1 MNIHIKIV
9 GFHGIKIDEIVS
21 LEDGT
26 AIRDIVDKL
35 SENNEMFRRG
45 MQKNHIVIMKNGVST
60 DYLQGVDT
68 PLREGDNLLIIP
80 MQFGG

>member
-9 GFHGIKIDEIVS
+9 GFHGTKIDESVS

-45 MQKNHIVIMKNGVST
+45 MQKNLIVIMKNGVST

-68 PLREGDNLLIIP
+68 LLREGDNLLIIP

>member
-9 GFHGIKIDEIVS
+9 GFHGIKIDESVS